1 MRRRQAILLLFPLLA
16 LLALLGGCGGDNT
29 YNPALVGEGP
39 GAGPSFS
46 LAVAPASRTVVPGQS
61 AAYTATLTAQN
72 GFESAVAL
80 TVSGLP
86 EGAEAAFAPASV
98 TPTSGGATSA
108 LTVTTEAE
116 GSEEERSGRVT
127 PTGTYTL
134 TVTGTG
140 GGVTRQAQVTL
151 VVEQGVGVTVN
162 PPTAA
167 VPING
172 QQAFTATVVGTS
184 NTAVTWSVQP
194 GGSAGG
200 TISAE
205 GVYTAPGSPGT
216 DTVVATSVADPTRQ
230 GTATVTVQS
239 GNLVGEIR

>member
-16 LLALLGGCGGDNT
+16 LLSGCGGDNT
-29 YNPALVGEGP
+29 YNPALEGEGP

-80 TVSGLP
+80 SVSGLP

-98 TPTSGGATSA
+98 TPTTGGATSA

-116 GSEEERSGRVT
+116 AVEATARRGRVT
-127 PTGTYTL
+127 PTGSYTL

-151 VVEQGVGVTVN
+151 VVEAGVGVTVN
-162 PPTAA
+162 PPTAT

-172 QQAFTATVVGTS
+172 QQAFTATVVGTA
-184 NTAVTWSVQP
+184 NTAVTWSVQS

-200 TISAE
+200 TVSAA
-205 GVYTAPGSPGT
+205 GVYTAPGTPGT

>member
-16 LLALLGGCGGDNT
+16 LLSGCGGDNT
-29 YNPALVGEGP
+29 YNPALEGEGP

-80 TVSGLP
+80 SVSGLP

-98 TPTSGGATSA
+98 TPTSAGAASA

-116 GSEEERSGRVT
+116 ASEAVDRGRVT
-127 PTGTYTL
+127 PTGSYTL

-151 VVEQGVGVTVN
+151 VVEEGVGVTVN

-172 QQAFTATVVGTS
+172 QQTFTSTVVGTA

-194 GGSAGG
+194 GGAGG
-200 TISAE
+200 TVSAA
-205 GVYTAPGSPGT
+205 GVYTAPGTPGT